1 MPRISKGLKQAYEAQ
16 DFVFAALMALK
27 AGLTKE
33 DGSLKIAREEA
44 QALAAL
50 TKSWQLT
57 QEQIRIHRNR
67 PMPGSLRPP
76 TAREKREQERERLRR
91 RRPLPEPLPA
101 PPECEH
107 FGGDGPAWQE
117 GKPPE
122 PPVAPVEKSSLPSA
136 PPPKNDVRKPRMWD
150 GQPVLTEEEYR
161 RLGQTHATPAPPAIA
176 ATTGGAVPNRPQL
189 PPAGSDGRKTKV
201 VWDMGRVSTAPVPGV
216 SPKPRPMTQAEFIA
230 KYGVRQP
237 PVPGRPVL
245 PRQ

>member
-1 MPRISKGLKQAYEAQ
+1 MPKISKGLTQAYELQ
-16 DFVFAALMALK
+16 DFTFEAARSLRAS
-27 AGLTKE
+27 LTGE
-33 DGSLKIAREEA
+33 DGKLKIAREDA
-44 QALAAL
+44 QSLAAL
-50 TKSWQLT
+50 VKAWESC
-57 QEQIRIHRNR
+57 QERIRIHRR
-67 PMPGSLRPP
+67 TPLPGTIGRVERAKLL
-76 TAREKREQERERLRR
+76 KRQAV
-91 RRPLPEPLPA
+91 RPLPEPEPA
-101 PPECEH
+101 PEAAPAEH
-107 FGGDGPAWQE
+107 IGGGGPAWQE